1 MVYGAAFLGEP
12 GLNTMSSLRQRI
24 STFLHEDPL
33 LRRLLKNT
41 GYMFSSS
48 TISMVFVAIQSVL
61 AARLLGVN
69 TLGLITVAM
78 TFVTMV
84 NQLFSFRMGEFVV
97 RYLSK
102 ALSEKNFEHAG
113 AVVKT
118 SILVETT
125 TSIIAFG
132 FMLLIAP
139 LGAKYAA
146 KDPNSLYLFQLYAL
160 AILANFATETSNGVL
175 RVLNHY
181 KVQGWITLIQSGIT
195 FTSITLAFI
204 FHGSVLFILLAYLIG
219 KIFLGTSPI
228 MVAMKKMKEE
238 VSVDWWKNKTSILP
252 ELKEMSH
259 FAISTNLSG
268 TLKLIVSE
276 SEPLWVGLFLNTH
289 AVGLYKVAMA
299 VVGLMIIPIT
309 PFNFTAFPEITQ
321 SVVSKLW
328 TQLRNL
334 LRRITLLSVLWT
346 VSVTLFMVFFGK
358 WLIGIYGPEFPQAFP
373 TLLILLAGFGFS
385 NIYFWN
391 RSLLLSFGKA
401 NIPLYIMA
409 VAGLLKIGLSFF
421 LVPKFG
427 VNAEAALLSG
437 YFILSTGLM
446 ILIGYNMIRKSE
458 LKEIPAEAA

>member
-1 MVYGAAFLGEP
+1 
-12 GLNTMSSLRQRI
+12 MSSLRQKI
-24 STFLHEDPL
+24 SRFLHEDPL
-33 LRRLLKNT
+33 FRRVLKNT

-48 TISMVFVAIQSVL
+48 TLSMLFVAVQSVL
-61 AARLLGVN
+61 AARLLGVE

-78 TFVTMV
+78 TFVAMV

-97 RYLSK
+97 RYMSK
-102 ALSEKNFEHAG
+102 AMAEGNIEHAG

-118 SILVETT
+118 SALVETI
-125 TSIIAFG
+125 TSVIAFG

-146 KDPNSLYLFQLYAL
+146 KDSSSLYLFQIYAL
-160 AILANFATETSNGVL
+160 IILANFATETANGVL

-195 FTSITLAFI
+195 FTLITLAFL
-204 FHGSVLFILLAYLIG
+204 FKGNVLIILLAYLIG

-228 MVAMKKMKEE
+228 MIAMRKMKTDI
-238 VSVDWWKNKTSILP
+238 SSDWWKNKSSILP

-259 FAISTNLSG
+259 FAVSTNLSG
-268 TLKLIVSE
+268 TLKLIISE
-276 SEPLWVGLFLNTH
+276 SEPLWVGLFLNTE

-299 VVGLMIIPIT
+299 IVGLMIIPIT
-309 PFNFTAFPEITQ
+309 PFNFTAFPEITK
-321 SVVSKLW
+321 SVASKLW
-328 TQLRNL
+328 PQLRKL
-334 LRRITLLSVLWT
+334 LKRITSVSAVWTLSVT
-346 VSVTLFMVFFGK
+346 VFMILFGK
-358 WLIGIYGPEFPQAFP
+358 WLIGIYGPEFPEAFP

-385 NIYFWN
+385 NIFFWN

-401 NIPLYIMA
+401 NIPVYIMA
-409 VAGLLKIGLSFF
+409 GAGLLKIGLSFY

-427 VNAEAALLSG
+427 VNAEAILLSG

-446 ILIGYNMIRKSE
+446 ILIGYGLIRKSE